1 LRPLFIA
8 TASHFRYSKH
18 VIKGSTDIAMTRH
31 EIDQGCGPEVRVCTL
46 PHAER
51 LVVWAARAWIDAHC
65 AGRFPC
71 RRLQSLFQHLN
82 LQDCIGP
89 FYSLFT
95 FLAHEASRDL
105 DFRCPACGTLGDDE
119 RRLLAL
125 FAACQQG
132 AARTADVILQDWL
145 PDGMAERAAYPA
157 RLVANGLAESGL
169 RLRGALP
176 PRLQELPRQP
186 LAH

>member
-1 LRPLFIA
+1 
-8 TASHFRYSKH
+8 
-18 VIKGSTDIAMTRH
+18 MTRH
-31 EIDQGCGPEVRVCTL
+31 EADQDCGTKIPVCTL

-51 LVVWAARAWIDAHC
+51 FVVWAARAWIDAHC
-65 AGRFPC
+65 AGRIPC
-71 RRLQSLFQHLN
+71 PRLQNLFQHLQ

-95 FLAHEASRDL
+95 LVANEASRDL

-125 FAACQQG
+125 FAAYQQG
-132 AARTADVILQDWL
+132 AARAADVILQDWL
-145 PDGMAERAAYPA
+145 PGGIATRAVYPA
-157 RLVANGLAESGL
+157 RLVANGLAEGGL
-169 RLRGALP
+169 RLRGAMP
-176 PRLQELPRQP
+176 PRLEEIPRQP

>member
-1 LRPLFIA
+1 MRRINRILSAF
-8 TASHFRYSKH
+8 TE
-18 VIKGSTDIAMTRH
+18 GSTNIAMTRH
-31 EIDQGCGPEVRVCTL
+31 EADQGCGAEVRVCAL

-51 LVVWAARAWIDAHC
+51 FVVWAARAWIDAHC
-65 AGRFPC
+65 ADRIPC
-71 RRLQSLFQHLN
+71 PRLQSLFQHFH

-95 FLAHEASRDL
+95 LLANEASRDL

-125 FAACQQG
+125 LAAYQQG
-132 AARTADVILQDWL
+132 AARAADIILQDWL
-145 PDGMAERAAYPA
+145 ADGLAERAAYPA

-176 PRLQELPRQP
+176 PRLQEMPRQP
-186 LAH
+186 FAH